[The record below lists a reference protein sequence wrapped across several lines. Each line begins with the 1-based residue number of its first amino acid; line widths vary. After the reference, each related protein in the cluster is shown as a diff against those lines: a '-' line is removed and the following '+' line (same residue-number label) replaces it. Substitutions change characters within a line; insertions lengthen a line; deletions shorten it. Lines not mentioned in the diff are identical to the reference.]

1 MEKLTARL
9 HIALL
14 DIGAWDD
21 YPPHWKTKSREKLEA
36 MGLVCDKNKNMINGT
51 PSYALTDEG
60 WKVLKAKM

>member
-1 MEKLTARL
+1 MEKLNKRL

-14 DIGAWDD
+14 DISEWKD

-36 MGLVCDKNKNMINGT
+36 MGLVYDKNKNEINGT

-60 WKVLKAKM
+60 WKVLKAKF